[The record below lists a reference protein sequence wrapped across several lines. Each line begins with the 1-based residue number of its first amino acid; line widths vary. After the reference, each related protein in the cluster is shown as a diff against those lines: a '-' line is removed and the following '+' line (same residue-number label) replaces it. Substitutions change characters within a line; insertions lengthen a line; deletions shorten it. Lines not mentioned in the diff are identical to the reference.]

1 MDTLGLALLLFLI
14 LETLNIATLYLAPG
28 SRRGNGVGVFRA
40 WERSKAD
47 PEVHAFVRY
56 LVYWVAGTKLIFA
69 ALLVVIL
76 ATGGPST
83 RLFAVVALIA
93 SIASFYWRLFPI
105 ARGIDAEGGLRP
117 PGYARTLG
125 RMIAGILGVLTLAL
139 IWTLVR

>member
-1 MDTLGLALLLFLI
+1 MDILTLAILLFLI
-14 LETLNIATLYLAPG
+14 LESLNIATLYFAPG
-28 SRRGNGVGVFRA
+28 STRGNGIGVFRA

-47 PEVHAFVRY
+47 PEVHALVRY
-56 LVYWVAGTKLIFA
+56 LVFWVAGTKLIFV

-93 SIASFYWRLFPI
+93 SIATFYWRLFPI
-105 ARGIDAEGGLRP
+105 ARRLDAEGGLQP

-125 RMIAGILGVLTLAL
+125 LMIAAILILFTLAL
-139 IWTLVR
+139 LWSLVR